1 MLTVLRRG
9 FLILLALLPLF
20 AAASTTPHQ
29 VVQQTTETLLDDL
42 KKNKAFYKSNPQAF
56 YDALNRILGPVVDA
70 DGISR
75 SIMTVKYSRQASP
88 EQMTRFQENFKR
100 SLMQF
105 YGNALLEYTNQDIRV
120 LPSSAPAAGD
130 RASVGMEVRDT
141 QGTVYP
147 VSYTMVKKQDQWL
160 LRNVVIN
167 GINIGKLFRDQF
179 ADSMQRNGQNLDK
192 TIDGWADV
200 VAKAKDSEEGRKLRA
215 NERGFDSS
223 GRAWRA
229 CPFRSA

>member
-9 FLILLALLPLF
+9 FLVLLALLPLF
-20 AAASTTPHQ
+20 ATASTTPHQ
-29 VVQQTTETLLDDL
+29 VVQQTTDSLLSDL
-42 KKNKAFYKSNPQAF
+42 KKNKALYKSNPQAF
-56 YDALNRILGPVVDA
+56 YDTLDRILGPVVDA

-75 SIMTVKYSRQASP
+75 SIMTVKYSRKATP

-105 YGNALLEYTNQDIRV
+105 YGNALLEYNNQDIRV
-120 LPSSAPAAGD
+120 LSSSVPVEGD

-160 LRNVVIN
+160 LRNVIIN

-179 ADSMQRNGQNLDK
+179 AESMQRNGQNLDK

-200 VAKAKDSEEGRKLRA
+200 VAKAKDSEEGRKA
-215 NERGFDSS
+215 AGQ
-223 GRAWRA
+223 
-229 CPFRSA
+229 